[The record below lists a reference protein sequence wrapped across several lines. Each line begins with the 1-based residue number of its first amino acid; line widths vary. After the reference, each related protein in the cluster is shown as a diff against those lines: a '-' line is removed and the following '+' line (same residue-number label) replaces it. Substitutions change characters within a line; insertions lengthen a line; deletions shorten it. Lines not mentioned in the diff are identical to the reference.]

1 MIKYAQMGLAGKILQ
16 SPEPW
21 LCYYCG
27 DGSDQCPG
35 SGPGR
40 GHDGHEE
47 IPDVKIR
54 LAGFFPQV
62 LHIPLLRDHRGGYS
76 CPARRP
82 GPLEISHAQPNMEH
96 AWLNSVWPAEKV
108 EIADLVMAFILSAL
122 LLSNTYRCFS
132 FIMGDL
138 KFKVPLGIY
147 IKQGKELLLNSLPR
161 RDSGSAATGNSG
173 LYI

>member
-1 MIKYAQMGLAGKILQ
+1 
-16 SPEPW
+16 
-21 LCYYCG
+21 
-27 DGSDQCPG
+27 
-35 SGPGR
+35 
-40 GHDGHEE
+40 
-47 IPDVKIR
+47 
-54 LAGFFPQV
+54 
-62 LHIPLLRDHRGGYS
+62 
-76 CPARRP
+76 
-82 GPLEISHAQPNMEH
+82 MEH